1 VVPHAGADL
10 PVAAGGLRA
19 AAGLGSRP
27 ILIDP
32 VEAAGTRGQVGFE
45 LAGWFQ
51 FQPIW
56 ERISR
61 DNPDIFD

>member
-1 VVPHAGADL
+1 VH
-10 PVAAGGLRA
+10 VAYSAT
-19 AAGLGSRP
+19 AGLGSKP
-27 ILIDP
+27 IQIAA
-32 VEAAGTRGQVGFE
+32 EAAATCGEVGFE

-61 DNPDIFD
+61 DQADLFD